1 VTTLIERM
9 REELVRRHYA
19 ESTIRSYLHTIEDFR
34 RYTHKR
40 LDHLGPDDIRRYQ
53 VYLLEE
59 RQLNIGTA
67 SNYAAALRFFYV
79 KTLKRPDLKEEMPYP
94 LGVKQKRRLP
104 VILSQNQRLPAV
116 AARLP
121 GRPNPFRGV
130 EKSCAFKFSFAK
142 VFLKV
147 QARAKRLS
155 SQGRNQCL
163 SMRNHDYLRVSGCG
177 QNQSRKRRQQVRVQA
192 GFRLVQNHQ
201 LGWTWCKQG
210 CDPEQKA

>member
-1 VTTLIERM
+1 M
-9 REELVRRHYA
+9 HA
-19 ESTIRSYLHTIEDFR
+19 ESAPQIRGLRVFLPTRGRAKFGAGS
-34 RYTHKR
+34 R
-40 LDHLGPDDIRRYQ
+40 L
-53 VYLLEE
+53 
-59 RQLNIGTA
+59 
-67 SNYAAALRFFYV
+67 LRTTPNV
-79 KTLKRPDLKEEMPYP
+79 T
-94 LGVKQKRRLP
+94 
-104 VILSQNQRLPAV
+104 NQRLPAV

-177 QNQSRKRRQQVRVQA
+177 QNQSRKRRQQLRVQA
-192 GFRLVQNHQ
+192 GFRLIQNHQ

-210 CDPEQKA
+210 CDPEAESVASHLTARLQKGDAANHAAEAAARSDRFGLPHQGGFREKRL